1 MHSVSEI
8 SCVCFHFSDASKS
21 RVETQ
26 QSVVGSLS
34 TSTRTG
40 TPTGRAVSPR
50 LIQSLPSVT
59 FQADKS
65 DNRRQSRG
73 SGRRKRNEV
82 RDTLGGSKETRGCES
97 QTDISRS
104 ASGGSF
110 HGAVHRNVNRSEGLS
125 ASRDNDFSKDVIKCL
140 DEGRDVVGHLD
151 KNKDVSYSDKNK
163 DIDHLDESKEVVGY
177 PNKSKDTIG
186 YSDKSKDAAGYLNE
200 SKDVIGQVAD
210 TGNASSSGTNE
221 DKEGDRNNSNVL
233 LGGRH
238 GQQDVVG
245 HGAGKQ
251 DSDFQSKSLH
261 SVQEGMTNEDFKAEG
276 QRNGSRGLTG
286 CEGVKDGSSNCDAE
300 VPATSPSTD
309 CCITISPIKPVK
321 VGAFVA
327 LFASDTS
334 DDTSCVSDSTAD
346 LLIAA
351 APLCDISDLASL
363 EDEGQGESSDQGVAA
378 DVSGNVEDSL
388 NQGNGSPS
396 ATRLKSMETKELC
409 VSGVMFES
417 KVISGMD
424 HFQFHHFD

>member
-1 MHSVSEI
+1 M
-8 SCVCFHFSDASKS
+8 
-21 RVETQ
+21 
-26 QSVVGSLS
+26 
-34 TSTRTG
+34 
-40 TPTGRAVSPR
+40 
-50 LIQSLPSVT
+50 
-59 FQADKS
+59 
-65 DNRRQSRG
+65 
-73 SGRRKRNEV
+73 
-82 RDTLGGSKETRGCES
+82 GGSKEARGCES

-110 HGAVHRNVNRSEGLS
+110 HGAVGRNVNRSEGLS
-125 ASRDNDFSKDVIKCL
+125 ASRDNDVSKDVIKYL
-140 DEGRDVVGHLD
+140 DEDRDVVGHLD
-151 KNKDVSYSDKNK
+151 KNKDVGHSKKSK
-163 DIDHLDESKEVVGY
+163 DVNHLDKSKEVIGDSD
-177 PNKSKDTIG
+177 KSKDTIG
-186 YSDKSKDAAGYLNE
+186 YLDKSKDAVGYSNE

-210 TGNASSSGTNE
+210 TSDASSSGTNE
-221 DKEGDRNNSNVL
+221 DKNGDRNNSNVL
-233 LGGRH
+233 LGGRRC
-238 GQQDVVG
+238 QQDGAG

-286 CEGVKDGSSNCDAE
+286 CEGVKDGSSNYDAE

-309 CCITISPIKPVK
+309 CCITLSPIKPIK

-327 LFASDTS
+327 LFASDMS
-334 DDTSCVSDSTAD
+334 DDTSCVSDTTAD
-346 LLIAA
+346 LLTAA

-396 ATRLKSMETKELC
+396 AARLKSTETKELC
-409 VSGVMFES
+409 VSGGTFES